1 MTKKLSVEEAKRN
14 LTPRQL
20 SLCSEYIRLYADIA
34 AKRVPA
40 YQAYLNVTPDCD
52 SNHVARVRTAE
63 FMRYG
68 STTRE
73 YVDAVLQ
80 QQGTD
85 PTPPIRTIDETRAD
99 LEAMAKADITDIVA
113 WDVIER
119 EDGSIVHIPKIM
131 KVEELDPAARRLI
144 KSVTFTKN
152 GPKLELHDQLK
163 AQDMLNRMRGAY
175 VDRLEVSGP
184 NGGPIRVEMSGEVKL
199 EIKKLLD
206 EM

>member
-14 LTPRQL
+14 LTPAQVTFGN
-20 SLCSEYIRLYADIA
+20 EYVRCYTEIA
-34 AKRVPA
+34 KGRMSAS
-40 YQAYLNVTPDCD
+40 QIYLNIYENCT
-52 SNHVARVRTAE
+52 SNHIAHIRVSEMLRAGATV
-63 FMRYG
+63 RN
-68 STTRE
+68 
-73 YVDAVLQ
+73 YVDALMA
-80 QQGTD
+80 QQGIEQ
-85 PTPPIRTIDETRAD
+85 TPQIRTIDETRAD

-113 WDVIER
+113 WDVIEK

-131 KVEELDPAARRLI
+131 KVEELDPAVRRLI

-184 NGGPIRVEMSGEVKL
+184 GGGPIRVEMSVEVSDT
-199 EIKKLLD
+199 IKKLLD